1 MPRFLRPLTR
11 YPIITATV
19 VVGILALA
27 LASAE
32 QTDAARWVSVLSVS
46 GFIVFTLV
54 GMIRDVLRG
63 HVGLDILAV
72 VAMVATLAVGEY
84 AASLIIV
91 LMLSGGQALEDIA
104 GRRANRELT
113 ALLERA
119 PRTAHRVRTGPHG
132 TDAVADV
139 PADEV
144 AVGDVLLI
152 RPAEIVPVD
161 GVLLSPAANMD
172 ESSLTGESMP
182 VPRTAGEEVLSGSV
196 NGSAAIRVRA
206 LRRSADSQYQQI
218 VALVREAQESRA
230 PVVRLADRFA
240 IPFTAVSL
248 AIAGA
253 AWGIS
258 GDPTRFAEV
267 LVLATPCPLLIA
279 APVAFLGGL
288 SRAARAGV
296 IIKGGAVIEQLARV
310 RTAAFDKTGT
320 LTRGHPTVVEVRAAD
335 GWTPDDVL
343 RLAASAEQ
351 YSTHVLADGIRR
363 AAEERGLPLSAATAA
378 EETATNG
385 VRAAIEGRSVVV
397 GKPRYVRSLAPDT
410 RTVEIASGQAAA
422 YVAVDGVFAG
432 ALILADDPRAESA
445 GVIAWLRAHGVERAV
460 MLTGDAEPTA
470 RAIAAAVGIDEVR
483 AELLP
488 ADKVQLAAGLQP
500 RPVLM
505 VGDGVN
511 DAPVLAAADV
521 GIAMGAK
528 GATAAGEAASVVIL
542 KDSLAGV
549 VDAVAIGRDTL
560 RVALSAIGIGIA
572 LSIGLMLV
580 ATTGLIPAV
589 AGALVQELVDLATI
603 LYALRALTGR
613 DPQQDLSTTPHPRD
627 GAALVGHNGE
637 RMPHSRSI
645 RSAAPTRPAE
655 RGTR

>member
-19 VVGILALA
+19 VVGILALVLA
-27 LASAE
+27 LADL
-32 QTDAARWVSVLSVS
+32 TDAARWVSVLSVS

-119 PRTAHRVRTGPHG
+119 PRTAHRVRTGPDG

-248 AIAGA
+248 VIAGA

-470 RAIAAAVGIDEVR
+470 RAIAAAVGIDEVS
-483 AELLP
+483 ADLLP

-580 ATTGLIPAV
+580 ATTGIIPAV